1 MVTLFSPVG
10 TADPVT
16 QLGDGPLLHIIRHRR
31 PDKVVLFLSPAM
43 TEFQRQDERYT
54 RAIEFLAESVGIPA
68 PEVQLIE
75 SSFEEVY
82 RFDRYIEEFEP
93 ILKDLSGE
101 GDVLVN
107 TSSGTAGMAQ
117 ALVALGSF
125 GRLNLELLQVLTPKR
140 GINSSNDRENP
151 KRYDLDLLW
160 ELNQD
165 NESAAVCRIVSVATP
180 NFSER
185 LLRGNVITLVRDY
198 EYEAAYEVVCQMS
211 TVSDAAKQMIQA
223 AACRLNLDG
232 GLPATVFAKTDVSYK
247 ANDLLL
253 EYLYVMEVR
262 LKQGHW
268 ADFIRSMTPALAE
281 QMRLKL
287 NEYLPEEMY
296 SVQSKDKTS
305 YRFNAEAIRKNERL
319 FEALSW
325 CQEKYEGEAF
335 IESGHYWCLV
345 QEYCDDQQ
353 AVNAISQLRNA
364 EKNCRNSLAHTLKA
378 SSKAALERSCSMS
391 LENIMSALFELHG
404 QAKPGLYDRINQRI
418 IDSI

>member
-54 RAIEFLAESVGIPA
+54 RAIELLTESVGIPS

-107 TSSGTAGMAQ
+107 ASSGTAGMAQ

-151 KRYDLDLLW
+151 KQYDLDLLW

-165 NESAAVCRIVSVATP
+165 NESGAACRIVSVATP

-185 LLRGNVITLVRDY
+185 LLRGNVITLVQGY
-198 EYEAAYEVVCQMS
+198 EYEAAYKLACQMS
-211 TVSDAAKQMIQA
+211 TASDATRQMIEA

-232 GLPATVFAKTDVSYK
+232 GLPAKVFGGTEVSYK

-253 EYLYVMEVR
+253 EYLCVMEVR
-262 LKQGHW
+262 LAQGHW
-268 ADFIRSMTPALAE
+268 ADFVRSLTPALT
-281 QMRLKL
+281 QLMKRRLS
-287 NEYLPEEMY
+287 EYLPEERY
-296 SVQSKDKTS
+296 TLFANGRSTNQYNVEAISKDP
-305 YRFNAEAIRKNERL
+305 RL
-319 FEALSW
+319 SSTLRLRYFDG
-325 CQEKYEGEAF
+325 KPVF
-335 IESGHYWCLV
+335 ITNDAYGRLV
-345 QEYCDDQQ
+345 QEYCEDQR
-353 AVNAISQLRNA
+353 VKDAILRLRNA
-364 EKNCRNSLAHTLKA
+364 ERNCRNSIAHTLAA
-378 SSKAALERSCSMS
+378 SSKAALERSCSMT
-391 LENIMSALFELHG
+391 LEDIFELHG
-404 QAKPGLYDRINQRI
+404 QAKPGLYDRVNQRI

>member
-31 PDKVVLFLSPAM
+31 PDRVVLFLSPAM
-43 TEFQRQDERYT
+43 TEFQQQDERYT
-54 RAIEFLAESVGIPA
+54 RAIGLLAESVGIPA

-101 GDVLVN
+101 GEVLVN
-107 TSSGTAGMAQ
+107 TSSGTAGMSQ

-151 KRYDLDLLW
+151 NKYNLGLLW

-165 NESAAVCRIVSVATP
+165 NESGAACRIVSVATP

-185 LLRGNVITLVRDY
+185 LLRGNVITLVQGY
-198 EYEAAYEVVCQMS
+198 EYEAAYKLACQMS
-211 TVSDAAKQMIQA
+211 TGSDATRQMIEA

-232 GLPATVFAKTDVSYK
+232 GLPAKVFGGTEVSYK

-253 EYLYVMEVR
+253 EYLCVMEVR
-262 LKQGHW
+262 LAQGHW
-268 ADFIRSMTPALAE
+268 ADFVRSLTPALTE
-281 QMRLKL
+281 LMKRRLG
-287 NEYLPEEMY
+287 EYLPEERY
-296 SVQSKDKTS
+296 TLFANGRSTNR
-305 YRFNAEAIRKNERL
+305 YNAEAINGDPRL
-319 FEALSW
+319 SLALSS
-325 CQEKYEGEAF
+325 CHYDNRNAF
-335 IESGHYWCLV
+335 VTNDAYGRLV
-345 QEYCDDQQ
+345 REYCEDQR
-353 AVNAISQLRNA
+353 AKDAILRLRNA
-364 EKNCRNSLAHTLKA
+364 EKNCRNPLSHTLTA
-378 SSKAALERSCSMS
+378 SPKAALERLCSMKM
-391 LENIMSALFELHG
+391 EDIMSTLFELHG

>member
-1 MVTLFSPVG
+1 MTTLFSPVG

-43 TEFQRQDERYT
+43 AGFQQQDKRYT
-54 RAIEFLAESVGIPA
+54 RAIELLAESVGVPA
-68 PEVQLIE
+68 PEVRLIE

-107 TSSGTAGMAQ
+107 TSSGTAGMSQ

-151 KRYDLDLLW
+151 NKYDLDLLW

-165 NESAAVCRIVSVATP
+165 NNSGAGCRIVSVATP

-185 LLRGNVITLVRDY
+185 LLRGNVITLVQGY
-198 EYEAAYEVVCQMS
+198 EYEAAYKLACQMS
-211 TVSDAAKQMIQA
+211 TASDAAKQMIQA
-223 AACRLNLDG
+223 TACRLNLDG
-232 GLPATVFAKTDVSYK
+232 GLPAKVFGGTEVSYK

-262 LKQGHW
+262 LAQGHW
-268 ADFIRSMTPALAE
+268 ADFVRSLTPALTE
-281 QMRLKL
+281 LMKRRLS
-287 NEYLPEEMY
+287 EYLSEERY
-296 SVQSKDKTS
+296 TLFANGRSTNQYNVEAISKDP
-305 YRFNAEAIRKNERL
+305 RL
-319 FEALSW
+319 SSTLRLRYFDG
-325 CQEKYEGEAF
+325 KPVF
-335 IESGHYWCLV
+335 ITNDAYGRLI
-345 QEYCDDQQ
+345 QEYCEDQR
-353 AVNAISQLRNA
+353 VKDAILQLRNA
-364 EKNCRNSLAHTLKA
+364 EKNCRSSLAHTLAA
-378 SSKAALERSCSMS
+378 SSKAALERSCSMK
-391 LENIMSALFELHG
+391 LDDIMSTLFELHG
-404 QAKPGLYDRINQRI
+404 QAKPGLYDRVNQRI

>member
-31 PDKVVLFLSPAM
+31 PDRVVLFLSPAM
-43 TEFQRQDERYT
+43 TEFQQQDERYT
-54 RAIEFLAESVGIPA
+54 RAIGLLAESVGIPA

-101 GDVLVN
+101 GEVLVN
-107 TSSGTAGMAQ
+107 TSSGTAGMSL

-151 KRYDLDLLW
+151 NKYNLGLLW

-165 NESAAVCRIVSVATP
+165 NESGAACRIVSVATP

-185 LLRGNVITLVRDY
+185 LLRGNVITLVQGY
-198 EYEAAYEVVCQMS
+198 EYEAAYKLACQMS
-211 TVSDAAKQMIQA
+211 TGSDATRQMIEA

-232 GLPATVFAKTDVSYK
+232 GLPAKVFGGTEVSYK

-253 EYLYVMEVR
+253 EYLCVMEVR
-262 LKQGHW
+262 LAQGHW
-268 ADFIRSMTPALAE
+268 ADFVRSLTPALTE
-281 QMRLKL
+281 LMKRRLG
-287 NEYLPEEMY
+287 EYLPEERY
-296 SVQSKDKTS
+296 TLFANGRSTNR
-305 YRFNAEAIRKNERL
+305 YNAEAINGDPRL
-319 FEALSW
+319 SLALSS
-325 CQEKYEGEAF
+325 CHYDNRNAF
-335 IESGHYWCLV
+335 VTNDAYGRLV
-345 QEYCDDQQ
+345 REYCEDQR
-353 AVNAISQLRNA
+353 AKDAILRLRNA
-364 EKNCRNSLAHTLKA
+364 EKNCRNPLSHTLTA
-378 SSKAALERSCSMS
+378 SPKAALERLCSMKM
-391 LENIMSALFELHG
+391 EDIMSTLFELHG

>member
-31 PDKVVLFLSPAM
+31 PDRVVLFLSPAM
-43 TEFQRQDERYT
+43 TEFQQQDERYT
-54 RAIEFLAESVGIPA
+54 RAIGLLAESVGVPA

-101 GDVLVN
+101 GEVLVN
-107 TSSGTAGMAQ
+107 TSSGTAGMSQ

-151 KRYDLDLLW
+151 NKYNLGLLW

-165 NESAAVCRIVSVATP
+165 NESGAACRIVSVATP

-185 LLRGNVITLVRDY
+185 LLRGNVITLVQGY
-198 EYEAAYEVVCQMS
+198 EYEAAYKLACQMS
-211 TVSDAAKQMIQA
+211 TGSDATRQMIEA

-232 GLPATVFAKTDVSYK
+232 GLPAKVFGGTEVSYK

-253 EYLYVMEVR
+253 EYLCVMEVR
-262 LKQGHW
+262 LAQGHW
-268 ADFIRSMTPALAE
+268 ADFVRSLTPALTE
-281 QMRLKL
+281 LMKRRLG
-287 NEYLPEEMY
+287 EYLPEERY
-296 SVQSKDKTS
+296 TLFANGRSTNR
-305 YRFNAEAIRKNERL
+305 YNAEAINGDPRL
-319 FEALSW
+319 SLALSS
-325 CQEKYEGEAF
+325 CHYDNRNAF
-335 IESGHYWCLV
+335 VTNDAYGRLV
-345 QEYCDDQQ
+345 REYCEDQR
-353 AVNAISQLRNA
+353 AKDAILRLRNA
-364 EKNCRNSLAHTLKA
+364 EKNCRNPLSHTLTA
-378 SSKAALERSCSMS
+378 SPKAALERLCSMKM
-391 LENIMSALFELHG
+391 EDIMSTLFELHG

>member
-1 MVTLFSPVG
+1 MTTLFSPVG

-43 TEFQRQDERYT
+43 AGFQQQDKRYT
-54 RAIEFLAESVGIPA
+54 RAIELLAESVGVPA
-68 PEVQLIE
+68 PEVRLIE

-107 TSSGTAGMAQ
+107 TSSGTAGMSQ

-151 KRYDLDLLW
+151 NKYDLDLLW

-165 NESAAVCRIVSVATP
+165 NNSGAGCRIVSVATP

-185 LLRGNVITLVRDY
+185 LLRGNVITLVQGY
-198 EYEAAYEVVCQMS
+198 EYEAAYKLACQMS
-211 TVSDAAKQMIQA
+211 TASDAAKQMIQA
-223 AACRLNLDG
+223 TACRLNLDG
-232 GLPATVFAKTDVSYK
+232 GLPAKVFGGTEVSYK

-262 LKQGHW
+262 LAQGHW
-268 ADFIRSMTPALAE
+268 ADFVRSLTPALTE
-281 QMRLKL
+281 LMKRRLS
-287 NEYLPEEMY
+287 EYLSEERY
-296 SVQSKDKTS
+296 TLFANGRSTNRYNV
-305 YRFNAEAIRKNERL
+305 EAIDGDFRL
-319 FEALSW
+319 SSVLSL
-325 CQEKYEGEAF
+325 CHYDNRNAF
-335 IESGHYWCLV
+335 ITNDAYGRLV
-345 QEYCDDQQ
+345 QEYCEDQR
-353 AVNAISQLRNA
+353 VKDAILQLRNA
-364 EKNCRNSLAHTLKA
+364 EKNCRNSIAHTLAA
-378 SSKAALERSCSMS
+378 SSRAALERLCSMT
-391 LENIMSALFELHG
+391 LDDIMRTLFELHG

>member
-16 QLGDGPLLHIIRHRR
+16 QLGDGPLLHIIRYRR
-31 PDKVVLFLSPAM
+31 PDRVVLFLSPAM
-43 TEFQRQDERYT
+43 TEFQQQDERYT
-54 RAIEFLAESVGIPA
+54 RAIGLLAESVGIPA

-101 GDVLVN
+101 GEVLVN
-107 TSSGTAGMAQ
+107 TSSGTAGMSQ

-151 KRYDLDLLW
+151 NKYNLGLLW

-165 NESAAVCRIVSVATP
+165 NESGAACRIVSVATP

-185 LLRGNVITLVRDY
+185 LLRGNVITLVQGY
-198 EYEAAYEVVCQMS
+198 EYEAAYKLACQMS
-211 TVSDAAKQMIQA
+211 TGSDATRQMIEA

-232 GLPATVFAKTDVSYK
+232 GLPAKVFGGTEVSYK

-253 EYLYVMEVR
+253 EYLCVMEVR
-262 LKQGHW
+262 LAQGHW
-268 ADFIRSMTPALAE
+268 ADFVRSLTPALTE
-281 QMRLKL
+281 LMKRRLG
-287 NEYLPEEMY
+287 EYLPEERY
-296 SVQSKDKTS
+296 TLFANGRSTNR
-305 YRFNAEAIRKNERL
+305 YNAEAINGDPRL
-319 FEALSW
+319 SLALSS
-325 CQEKYEGEAF
+325 CHYDNRNAF
-335 IESGHYWCLV
+335 VTNDAYGRLV
-345 QEYCDDQQ
+345 REYCEDQR
-353 AVNAISQLRNA
+353 AKDAILRLRNA
-364 EKNCRNSLAHTLKA
+364 EKNCRNPLSHTLTA
-378 SSKAALERSCSMS
+378 SPKAALERLCSMKM
-391 LENIMSALFELHG
+391 EDIMSTLFELHG

>member
-31 PDKVVLFLSPAM
+31 PDRVVLFLSPAM
-43 TEFQRQDERYT
+43 TEFQQQDERYT
-54 RAIEFLAESVGIPA
+54 RAIGLLAESVGIPA

-101 GDVLVN
+101 GEVLVN
-107 TSSGTAGMAQ
+107 TSSGTAGMSQ

-151 KRYDLDLLW
+151 NKYNLGLLW

-165 NESAAVCRIVSVATP
+165 NESGAACRIVSVATP

-185 LLRGNVITLVRDY
+185 LLRGNVITLVQGY
-198 EYEAAYEVVCQMS
+198 EYEAAYKLACQMS
-211 TVSDAAKQMIQA
+211 TGSDAARQMIEA

-232 GLPATVFAKTDVSYK
+232 GLPAKVFGGTEVSYK

-253 EYLYVMEVR
+253 EYLCVMEVR
-262 LKQGHW
+262 LAQGHW
-268 ADFIRSMTPALAE
+268 ADFVRSLTPALTE
-281 QMRLKL
+281 LMKRRLG
-287 NEYLPEEMY
+287 EYLPEERY
-296 SVQSKDKTS
+296 TLFANGRSTNR
-305 YRFNAEAIRKNERL
+305 YNAEAINGDPRL
-319 FEALSW
+319 SLALSS
-325 CQEKYEGEAF
+325 CHYDNRNAF
-335 IESGHYWCLV
+335 VTNDAYGRLV
-345 QEYCDDQQ
+345 REYCEDQR
-353 AVNAISQLRNA
+353 AKDAILRLRNA
-364 EKNCRNSLAHTLKA
+364 EKNCRNPLSHTLTA
-378 SSKAALERSCSMS
+378 SPKAALERLCSMKM
-391 LENIMSALFELHG
+391 EDIMSTLFELHG

>member
-1 MVTLFSPVG
+1 MITLFSPVG

-43 TEFQRQDERYT
+43 TEFQRQDKRYT
-54 RAIEFLAESVGIPA
+54 RAIGLLAESVGVPA
-68 PEVQLIE
+68 PEVRPIE

-93 ILKDLSGE
+93 ILQDLSGE

-107 TSSGTAGMAQ
+107 TSSGTAGMSQ

-151 KRYDLDLLW
+151 NKYDLDLLW

-165 NESAAVCRIVSVATP
+165 NNSDAACRIVSVTTP

-232 GLPATVFAKTDVSYK
+232 RLPVKVFGGTDVGYRV
-247 ANDLLL
+247 NDPLF
-253 EYLYVMEVR
+253 EYLHAMEVR
-262 LKQGHW
+262 LAQRHW
-268 ADFIRSMTPALAE
+268 ADFLRSLTPALTE
-281 QMRLKL
+281 LMKRWLRGC
-287 NEYLPEEMY
+287 LPEERY
-296 SVQSKDKTS
+296 TLFDDGKSTDKFNLEAISKDPRLSSTLRLRCSDRKDVYINSDS
-305 YRFNAEAIRKNERL
+305 YVRL
-319 FEALSW
+319 
-325 CQEKYEGEAF
+325 
-335 IESGHYWCLV
+335 V
-345 QEYCDDQQ
+345 REYCEDQQ
-353 AVNAISQLRNA
+353 AKDALLRLRNV
-364 EKNCRNSLAHTLKA
+364 EKNCRNPLAHTLAA
-378 SSKAALERSCSMS
+378 SPKTVLEKQCGMKF
-391 LENIMSALFELHG
+391 EDIMSTLFELHG
-404 QAKPGLYDRINQRI
+404 QAKPGLYDRVNQRI